1 MTRTIQQTSLDAYF
15 QLLTSGTLH
24 PRNQMVLEFIGL
36 NPYMTDM
43 EITKGLGFNDPNQV
57 RPRRKEL
64 LDAGHIVDAGTRKCT
79 ITGRMAH
86 IWVDRLSMENGKWIQ

>member
-1 MTRTIQQTSLDAYF
+1 MTKIRQTSLNAYF
-15 QLLTSGTLH
+15 KLLTSGELH
-24 PRNQMVLEFIGL
+24 PRNQMVLEYIYI
-36 NPYMTDM
+36 NPYSTDM

-64 LDAGHIVDAGTRKCT
+64 LDDGHIVDAGTRKCT

-86 IWVDRLSMENGKWIQ
+86 IWVSRISEENGKWIQ